1 MVILV
6 IQFHIHSVF
15 SAPRFDNKYRNLEIS
30 STVGTLSTKGD
41 DVTFSHGKSEHHD
54 VAKSSTSRDSWV
66 STDGDRKKLHAND
79 AMEY

>member
-6 IQFHIHSVF
+6 IIFIYTVF

-54 VAKSSTSRDSWV
+54 AAKSSTSRDSWV